1 MTQMATFYKLLQ
13 KHPDWWKSWS
23 NTSSLPHYSCCQIE
37 HKAIDCQ
44 RNMFKIIN
52 FCNAIRNINKIITKK
67 RGKGS
72 IFKLEKWM
80 KMNSILL
87 MTKTHNDWTRC
98 ILMGGS
104 FLNVGGSF
112 FKWMKTLYPP
122 KNFILYIKLWYA
134 HLKLLYTLKWNELNN
149 KKLYD
154 FFPLVSL

>member
-52 FCNAIRNINKIITKK
+52 FCNAIRNINKIITKT
-67 RGKGS
+67 RGKSS

-80 KMNSILL
+80 KMNSILS
-87 MTKTHNDWTRC
+87 MTKPHNDWTRC

-104 FLNVGGSF
+104 F
-112 FKWMKTLYPP
+112 FKCGWILFQVNE
-122 KNFILYIKLWYA
+122 NFISPQKLYIVHEIMICTFKIA
-134 HLKLLYTLKWNELNN
+134 LYTEMKWI
-149 KKLYD
+149 KQ
-154 FFPLVSL
+154 